1 LDVLRAVVFGRGSLR
16 LRGQWRSRRVRAV
29 FSSPKH
35 LLRAGRGNGQRADGG
50 GVDSVD
56 ADGFL
61 SVHGGAGLQRPPGNS
76 ASHDIADSSTPVETG
91 PETRQATACR
101 SRRGCVVSL
110 FRAVPVRFERAQER
124 WQFLLLG
131 PVRAAGLGIMAAP
144 AAEIRTRRVDRRAR
158 AGHSVRVFRRARHG
172 PAPAVRGH
180 LQLST
185 GRPYLPPEP
194 NGSFEKPDANRPDRS
209 DRNFAP
215 NRYLA

>member
-1 LDVLRAVVFGRGSLR
+1 MFSKPAKSRKGWRSYENPASRVGRNLAFLGMANGFSHSRRPHGPPPRRFALFQTAVGIGGWGFQADLDVLRAVVFGRGSLR

-110 FRAVPVRFERAQER
+110 FRAV
-124 WQFLLLG
+124 
-131 PVRAAGLGIMAAP
+131 
-144 AAEIRTRRVDRRAR
+144 
-158 AGHSVRVFRRARHG
+158 
-172 PAPAVRGH
+172 
-180 LQLST
+180 
-185 GRPYLPPEP
+185 
-194 NGSFEKPDANRPDRS
+194 
-209 DRNFAP
+209 
-215 NRYLA
+215 